1 MTWGRMLEHESYL
14 RKKEE
19 TMKRQERFFDMDT
32 MVALENA
39 ITIFLSG
46 IRFQIELLA
55 DLGKK
60 RWDMSLKL
68 TKVKNSPNFTLVLN
82 VVGKDKDTG
91 KFKKNM
97 GGHTFVG
104 DRNDLEYICQR
115 FRQVSIFTEYKGYSF
130 EVMES
135 TRRIIITFLKN

>member
-1 MTWGRMLEHESYL
+1 
-14 RKKEE
+14 
-19 TMKRQERFFDMDT
+19 MKSQERFFDMDT

-55 DLGKK
+55 DSGKK
-60 RWDMSLKL
+60 RGDMSLGL
-68 TKVKNSPNFTLVLN
+68 IKVKNSPNYTIVMK
-82 VVGKDKDTG
+82 VVGKEKDTG
-91 KFKKNM
+91 EFKKNM

-104 DRNDLEYICQR
+104 DRNDLDYICQR
-115 FRQVSIFTEYKGYSF
+115 LRQSSLFTEYKGYSF

-135 TRRIIITFLKN
+135 TRRIIITILKN